1 MLFGLDGVEIG
12 LIIVF
17 VCLFGGILS
26 GFPVAF
32 AIGGAGIISFGI
44 IAGLTTIPTSTSRC
58 PINPVT
64 GARTVA
70 LASIE
75 RRSWTVARASSTR
88 ASAWPAPARIASSC
102 ASKVSSSS

>member
-32 AIGGAGIISFGI
+32 AIGGAGVVAFGI
-44 IAGLTTIPTSTSRC
+44 IAVGQRWYISP
-58 PINPVT
+58 
-64 GARTVA
+64 
-70 LASIE
+70 
-75 RRSWTVARASSTR
+75 SSYR
-88 ASAWPAPARIASSC
+88 YDVPD
-102 ASKVSSSS
+102 V